1 MSCRQS
7 VTYDGSSIGIPFHD
21 RMQSPIRNG
30 DLRSLTSITTTSGI
44 HVGVRIFFNERETTS
59 VVKSQLDT
67 TQDQGYNGDT
77 VIIII
82 IISIQTLCA
91 GLQRCPQCGTNR
103 AYAAHSSC
111 IEIYSPVESLI
122 KFVS

>member
-7 VTYDGSSIGIPFHD
+7 LTYDGSSIGIPFHD

-77 VIIII
+77 VSSLSSSPYRHCVQDCRGVLSVELIGP
-82 IISIQTLCA
+82 TPL
-91 GLQRCPQCGTNR
+91 TR
-103 AYAAHSSC
+103 A
-111 IEIYSPVESLI
+111 V
-122 KFVS
+122 